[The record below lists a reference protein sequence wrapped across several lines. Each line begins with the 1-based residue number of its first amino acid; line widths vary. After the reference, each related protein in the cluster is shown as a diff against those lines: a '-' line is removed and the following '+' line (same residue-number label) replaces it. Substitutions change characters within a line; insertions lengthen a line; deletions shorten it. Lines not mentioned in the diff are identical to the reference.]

1 MALGVSQGDIVRFK
15 THVDRMTAKAKAVM
29 QKADKAVATV
39 ITTSEVS
46 AASFL
51 FGLAQGKFGGIAVV
65 GVPMDLLA
73 GLGLHVLGFA
83 GIGGVNA
90 HHLHAFGDGA
100 LASFFG
106 KLGRDVGYTLQS
118 AADKDRIVKSG
129 AKYASLPGGA
139 YSVGNGVDGVTGG
152 AALADEELARMVAA
166 GRR

>member
-1 MALGVSQGDIVRFK
+1 MA
-15 THVDRMTAKAKAVM
+15 
-29 QKADKAVATV
+29 KADKAVATV

-51 FGLAQGKFGGIAVV
+51 FGLAQGKFGGVAVV
-65 GVPMDLLA
+65 GVPADLLA

-90 HHLHAFGDGA
+90 NHLHAFADGA
-100 LASFFG
+100 LASFFN
-106 KLGRDVGYTLQS
+106 KLGRDVGYTLQT
-118 AADKDRIVKSG
+118 DGDRARIAKSG
-129 AKYASLPGGA
+129 KYATLPGGSF
-139 YSVGNGVDGVTGG
+139 SVGGNAMDGVTGG